1 MQNVTI
7 NFYEGDLHLIK
18 RAAALWDEPVEDF
31 VYDAAL
37 QRAEALL
44 AKRKKKPVSK

>member
-1 MQNVTI
+1 MQEITI
-7 NFYEGDLHLIK
+7 NFYEGDLQLIQ
-18 RAAALWDEPVEDF
+18 RAANLWDETVEDYI
-31 VYDAAL
+31 YDAAL

>member
-1 MQNVTI
+1 MQKITL
-7 NFYEGDLHLIK
+7 NFYEGDLQKIK
-18 RAAALWDEPVEDF
+18 RAATLWDEPVDEF

-44 AKRKKKPVSK
+44 AKRKKKAV